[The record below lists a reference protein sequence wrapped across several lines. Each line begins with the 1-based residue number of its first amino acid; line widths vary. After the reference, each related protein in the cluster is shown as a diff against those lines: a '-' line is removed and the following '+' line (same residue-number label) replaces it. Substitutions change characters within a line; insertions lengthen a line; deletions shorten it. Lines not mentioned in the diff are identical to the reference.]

1 MLKARALKPGDRLAA
16 VAPASSFD
24 RVEFD
29 RGMEEVRKLGFEPV
43 YNESVFERT
52 RYVAG
57 TAAERAAAL
66 REAWT
71 NPEIA
76 GVIGVRGGD
85 GRVELFPLLAR
96 EEARRARKT
105 LIGDS
110 DLASILNI
118 LAASCRV
125 AAIHGPP

>member
-1 MLKARALKPGDRLAA
+1 MLKARALKPGDRLAV

-24 RVEFD
+24 RVQFD
-29 RGMEEVRKLGFEPV
+29 RAECDGGMEEVRKLGFEPV

-76 GVIGVRGGD
+76 GVIGVRGGY
-85 GRVELFPLLAR
+85 GSVQLLPLLDR
-96 EEARRARKT
+96 EEARRARK
-105 LIGDS
+105 
-110 DLASILNI
+110 
-118 LAASCRV
+118 
-125 AAIHGPP
+125 PF